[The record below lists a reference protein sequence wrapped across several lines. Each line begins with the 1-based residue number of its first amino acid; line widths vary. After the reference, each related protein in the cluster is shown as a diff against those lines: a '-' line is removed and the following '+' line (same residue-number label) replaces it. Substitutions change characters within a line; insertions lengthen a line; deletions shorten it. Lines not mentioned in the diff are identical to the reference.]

1 MFSTPQQLWPPGQ
14 SQEYR
19 QCAAS
24 AGGVHPAFAPATHFP
39 EVVEPRVA
47 QHVLDRRSHVA
58 TWAQLETVK
67 LLQSAPVHAPLKHA
81 RPPQA
86 APLFCH
92 IPLALQ
98 FCGCWPLHCAW
109 FGAHWPWHDEPGP
122 VPTQV
127 WFVQFTG
134 VAHVPAAL
142 QDCCAVVLEH
152 SIWLGAQTPLH
163 AAVLPLTRQVWLVQ
177 GWGDP

>member
-1 MFSTPQQLWPPGQ
+1 MHP
-14 SQEYR
+14 
-19 QCAAS
+19 AS
-24 AGGVHPAFAPATHFP
+24 APGTQFP
-39 EVVEPRVA
+39 VVVEPDVVA
-47 QHVLDRRSHVA
+47 QHVLDRRSQVA
-58 TWAQLETVK
+58 IWAQLEAVK

-92 IPLALQ
+92 SPLVLQ
-98 FCGCWPLHCAW
+98 FCGCPLGPHCTW

-134 VAHVPAAL
+134 VAHVPVAL
-142 QDCCAVVLEH
+142 HDCCAVVLEH
-152 SIWLGAQTPLH
+152 SIWLGAHTPLH
-163 AAVLPLTRQVWLVQ
+163 EAVLPLTRHVWLVQ
-177 GWGDP
+177 V